1 MTTPLQRPSLRQLE
15 YFVALSEHLNF
26 RAAATSCYVT
36 QPALSGQIA
45 QMESLLDVRLFERDK
60 RQVRLTDEGAKLLP
74 VAREVLAKTTEL
86 VDLAGSF
93 GAPLTGRLRIGAIP
107 TVGPYLLPRVLPLVR
122 ETYPKLRIFLRED
135 LTPNLLAQLA
145 DGELDL
151 LLLDID
157 VELGDVVKHALF
169 SDPFLV
175 AVREDDEL
183 AGESEVEIS
192 SLAEREI
199 LLLQE
204 GHCLR
209 DQTLPLCERAGGAEV
224 PGFRASSLSTIVQM
238 VAGGLGITLVP
249 ELAVEREIDSTPG
262 LVTANFGADGP
273 GRTIGL
279 AWRKTSAHGEEYQTL
294 GETIVQA
301 YVAS

>member
-15 YFVALSEHLNF
+15 YFAALSEHLNF
-26 RAAATSCYVT
+26 RAAATACYVT

-45 QMESLLDVRLFERDK
+45 QMETLLNVRLFERDK

-74 VAREVLAKTTEL
+74 VAKEVLAKATEL

-135 LTPNLLAQLA
+135 MTPNLLAQLA
-145 DGELDL
+145 DGELDV

-157 VELGDVVKHALF
+157 VDLGDVVKHALF

-175 AVREDDEL
+175 AVRDDDEL
-183 AGESEVEIS
+183 AGESEVQIS

-249 ELAVEREIDSTPG
+249 ELAIEREIDSTPG
-262 LVTANFGADGP
+262 LVTASFGADGP

-294 GETIVQA
+294 GDTIVKA
-301 YVAS
+301 YVES

>member
-15 YFVALSEHLNF
+15 YFVALTEHLNF
-26 RAAATSCYVT
+26 RAAATACYVT

-45 QMESLLDVRLFERDK
+45 QMESLLNVRLFERDK
-60 RQVRLTDEGAKLLP
+60 RQVRLTAEGEKLLP
-74 VAREVLAKTTEL
+74 VARGVLEKTTEL

-107 TVGPYLLPRVLPLVR
+107 TVGPYLLPRVLPKVR
-122 ETYPKLRIFLRED
+122 EAFPLLRIFLRED

-157 VELGDVVKHALF
+157 VDLGDVVKHALF

-175 AVREDDEL
+175 AVREGDEL
-183 AGESEVEIS
+183 AGESEVQVS
-192 SLAEREI
+192 RLAKREI
-199 LLLQE
+199 LLLEE

-209 DQTLPLCERAGGAEV
+209 DQTLPLCERAGGEEV

-249 ELAVEREIDSTPG
+249 ELAVEREIHSTPG
-262 LVTANFGADGP
+262 LVTASFGADGP

-294 GETIVQA
+294 GDTIVQA
-301 YVAS
+301 YVES